1 MFEVLS
7 PDEANRLDE
16 LAASPWRPPEILAL
30 RELIEGEKRALA
42 VRASVMGP
50 IEPEVRR
57 RAKVV
62 AENMLELDD
71 LYHDWVKGKIG

>member
-7 PDEANRLDE
+7 PDEAHRLHE
-16 LAASPWRPPEILAL
+16 LAASPYRPRVIV
-30 RELIEGEKRALA
+30 ELSEWIEGEKRALE

-50 IEPEVRR
+50 MEPEVRR

-62 AENMLELDD
+62 VQKMLELDV
-71 LYHDWVKGKIG
+71 LYHDWVKGKIS